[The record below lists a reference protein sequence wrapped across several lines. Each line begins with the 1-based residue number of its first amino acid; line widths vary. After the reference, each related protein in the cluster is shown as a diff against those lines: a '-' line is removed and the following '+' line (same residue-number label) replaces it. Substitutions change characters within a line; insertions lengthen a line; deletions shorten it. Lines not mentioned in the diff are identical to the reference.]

1 MTWWKFWSDEDEEGA
16 SPDYYEEGVQ
26 LAEQEKYHEAL
37 TSFRLALRESPENVA
52 AMEQMAVV
60 YTRIGMTDEAIKTY
74 RRALEA
80 DAASPASHY
89 GVAYL
94 YLNRGEEEAARH
106 HLQAFLENPPDEEGA
121 EEHVRHARETLE
133 QLRGG
138 GDGGD
143 GGAGPAA
150 GEPRVGGGD
159 AERD

>member
-1 MTWWKFWSDEDEEGA
+1 MSWWKFWSDEEDEAA

-26 LAEQEKYHEAL
+26 LARREKYHEAL

-80 DAASPASHY
+80 DAESSGSHY

-94 YLNRGEEEAARH
+94 YLDRGQEEAARR
-106 HLQAFLENPPDEEGA
+106 HLEAFLENPPDEPQA
-121 EEHVRHARETLE
+121 NEHVRHARETLE
-133 QLRGG
+133 ELRGEQPSG
-138 GDGGD
+138 T
-143 GGAGPAA
+143 GPGSSPDAPS
-150 GEPRVGGGD
+150 GEGPDRG
-159 AERD
+159 